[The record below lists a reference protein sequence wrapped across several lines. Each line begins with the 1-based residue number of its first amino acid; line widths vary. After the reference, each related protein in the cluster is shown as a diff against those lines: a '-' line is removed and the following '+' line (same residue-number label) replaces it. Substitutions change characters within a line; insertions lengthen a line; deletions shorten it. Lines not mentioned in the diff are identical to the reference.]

1 MTETVQVAT
10 GQTLT
15 RRCAE
20 LFGLRLP
27 LTLSSEPGEGWE
39 KQAVRTVLSANGIEL
54 PVAWLEET
62 WTETI
67 GEERLLSPEEALAV
81 ARAQAEEQK
90 SRLKSLVILSE
101 KETVT
106 EENGVLYY
114 TLRAECEEDIAVET
128 EILVNSP
135 N

>member
-1 MTETVQVAT
+1 M
-10 GQTLT
+10 
-15 RRCAE
+15 
-20 LFGLRLP
+20 
-27 LTLSSEPGEGWE
+27 
-39 KQAVRTVLSANGIEL
+39 RTVLSANGIEL

-101 KETVT
+101 EETVT